1 MTFDEWWNEPTL
13 EDFPDD
19 MVEQLRVTWNASR
32 EAALREAAEMINSMS
47 KDYVFAHTAKVAILA
62 LIKETK

>member
-13 EDFPDD
+13 ENFPDD

-32 EAALREAAEMINSMS
+32 EGALREAAGVMMELSARADVN
-47 KDYVFAHTAKVAILA
+47 DCHDAILA
-62 LIKETK
+62 LIKEQS